1 MRCRHFTLRRHPRY
15 AQEDADQ
22 LNEFLRQVSVY
33 TVQSSNSEAGC
44 WSVLVFYEEGN
55 DPERP
60 VNMDAGQADSEL
72 LSSEEQ
78 QTYAQLQTWRKQ
90 RAQLK
95 ECPADFLVDDSTL
108 NTIARNYMSPA
119 LAGKLAREGDSEN

>member
-22 LNEFLRQVSVY
+22 LNEFMREVSVY

-60 VNMDAGQADSEL
+60 VNMDEAHSLHDP

-90 RAQLK
+90 RALLK

-108 NTIARNYMSPA
+108 HAIARNYMSTS
-119 LAGKLAREGDSEN
+119 LASKLAREGDGEN